1 MKLQGE
7 TVSVETLISF
17 VGSLVK
23 FIVYINGGLFWSVQP
38 HQVIIRTFAQLSRS
52 RALISLSGNKV
63 VVDLGNLSFLETDRL
78 DLVFEIIFRLLCFV
92 DLKDF

>member
-1 MKLQGE
+1 M
-7 TVSVETLISF
+7 
-17 VGSLVK
+17 
-23 FIVYINGGLFWSVQP
+23 
-38 HQVIIRTFAQLSRS
+38 FA
-52 RALISLSGNKV
+52 ALISLSGNKV